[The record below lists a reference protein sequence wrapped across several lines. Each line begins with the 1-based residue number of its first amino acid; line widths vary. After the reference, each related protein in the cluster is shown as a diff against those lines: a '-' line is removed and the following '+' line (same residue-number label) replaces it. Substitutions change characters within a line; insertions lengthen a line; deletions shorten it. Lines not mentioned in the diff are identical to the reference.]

1 MKHIKTFESFNIS
14 SDEELNEEWGKT
26 PEQLVEIGKKTIETN
41 PKTKMVFDRIIK
53 DVENNVYPKD
63 ASEKYLMWIA
73 QNGPGGIFGSG
84 IQSFAVTWDNEIKAP
99 DKTMGYW
106 KQRANVSG
114 GVGSKNM
121 GA

>member
-1 MKHIKTFESFNIS
+1 MERYEV
-14 SDEELNEEWGKT
+14 DELLKLT
-26 PEQLVEIGKKTIETN
+26 PEEQIEH
-41 PKTKMVFDRIIK
+41 D
-53 DVENNVYPKD
+53 
-63 ASEKYLMWIA
+63 KYV
-73 QNGPGGIFGSG
+73 NGTGGIFGSG

-114 GVGSKNM
+114 GAGSKNM